1 MKLTSGGRFG
11 SSRLATHPTVRRHA
25 FSLDE
30 CASRDSDESK
40 EGGNYMSV
48 LVLVEAPV
56 KSEDVSNMKSYM
68 AEILPGSRAYDG
80 CQAIDVY
87 FNTEEEGNMILVE
100 YWDSRPHHEKYL
112 GWRTETG
119 VMDKIGG
126 MLAGPPRMRY
136 FERADA

>member
-1 MKLTSGGRFG
+1 
-11 SSRLATHPTVRRHA
+11 
-25 FSLDE
+25 
-30 CASRDSDESK
+30 
-40 EGGNYMSV
+40 MSV

-68 AEILPGSRAYDG
+68 AEILPDTRAYDG

-87 FNTEEEGNMILVE
+87 FTTGDEGNMVLVE
-100 YWDSRPHHEKYL
+100 HWDSRPHHEKYL

-126 MLAGPPRMRY
+126 MLAGPPSIRY